1 MNEQHSNSGH
11 SHGAYSRSD
20 AHSRHSG
27 HSSQVSGRYLNQSSS
42 HRRRHRHHR
51 RRINPLFV
59 SSIVLVL
66 LLVIGVGICLR
77 SCGGPSIKGR
87 WDLDGTTV
95 YRFDGDGKGAL
106 VLMYAEYEF
115 NYTIEGDQLYIDF
128 IDEGALD
135 ASYTFMVERRMLFMT
150 GGPGDAQ
157 TEFVLS
163 RML

>member
-1 MNEQHSNSGH
+1 MNEQHDNSMHNYGTH
-11 SHGAYSRSD
+11 SRSD
-20 AHSRHSG
+20 AHRRQSG
-27 HSSQVSGRYLNQSSS
+27 QSKGRYLKQPSS
-42 HRRRHRHHR
+42 HRHRHHRHR

-59 SSIVLVL
+59 SMVVLVL
-66 LLVIGVGICLR
+66 LVVIGAGIALR

-135 ASYTFMVERRMLFMT
+135 SSYTFMVDGRMLFMT
-150 GGPGDAQ
+150 GGPGDAK
-157 TEFVLS
+157 TEFVLT
-163 RML
+163 RMI